1 MAKLVK
7 RLCWMFILAILIG
20 CEANHGIYRGVVL
33 DGLPDVDC
41 IGAAIE
47 SVEGI
52 RLTGEPPEHI

>member
-1 MAKLVK
+1 
-7 RLCWMFILAILIG
+7 MFILAILIG